1 MADSGTKYE
10 GGLATAAT
18 LKTKSKSKPYRNFY
32 AFEHAWTS
40 KLLLIR
46 VSGEVLVGNPGIV
59 AMLRY
64 AEPQGINPAIL
75 LLRLDLIQKP
85 GFWPTLITWVRAK
98 YSALLIKK
106 GTYKQ
111 VTIINDD
118 LGSITIDVIPV

>member
-1 MADSGTKYE
+1 MADSSTEYE
-10 GGLATAAT
+10 AGMATAAT

-32 AFEHAWTS
+32 AYEHAISS
-40 KLLLIR
+40 KLLLVR
-46 VSGEVLVGNPGIV
+46 VAGEVLVGNPGIV
-59 AMLRY
+59 AVLRY

-85 GFWPTLITWVRAK
+85 GLWPTLMTWARAK

-106 GTYKQ
+106 GAYKQ
-111 VTIINDD
+111 VTIVNDD